1 MAYRDP
7 EVGRARDRERFQ
19 RRTAERIARGLCPK
33 CGERPPE
40 PERSLCAP
48 CAEKRNRACRARDAK
63 LRAAG
68 KRRRD
73 PATARVSG
81 RRHRRRQAAER
92 RARGLCPNCG
102 EAAAR
107 ARCQPVRTVFRAAAR
122 GRPRPLREGQ
132 GRRQALWRARPRA
145 APKDGAREESA
156 ALARTPRSGPVH
168 PMRAPAPGRGR
179 RDLRAVP

>member
-7 EVGRARDRERFQ
+7 QVRRAGTANASNDGPPNASPGASAPNARSARPN
-19 RRTAERIARGLCPK
+19 RTAVCARHARRSETGPAAP
-33 CGERPPE
+33 GTPSSGPPA
-40 PERSLCAP
+40 S
-48 CAEKRNRACRARDAK
+48 RA
-63 LRAAG
+63 G
-68 KRRRD
+68 TRRRHGSQAAAPS
-73 PATARVSG
+73 PAG
-81 RRHRRRQAAER
+81 RRAPRPGVVPELR
-92 RARGLCPNCG
+92 

-122 GRPRPLREGQ
+122 GRPHPLREGQ

-156 ALARTPRSGPVH
+156 ALARSPRSGPVH